1 MKRSAKFLK
10 SSAACLCYYTAHAVP
25 VSHGIWMIRRIVD
38 KTYNTKIMD
47 LLMLNSFKRKR
58 KMEVEIK
65 SFGNSNI
72 KVLFLFANFLFNST
86 SKVDLFIC
94 DIEMAPRCCDEGA
107 TYGFFSNISINEAF
121 IWIWKNPCKRNSQ
134 RRCSVKTGVLK

>member
-1 MKRSAKFLK
+1 M
-10 SSAACLCYYTAHAVP
+10 
-25 VSHGIWMIRRIVD
+25 MIRRIVD

-58 KMEVEIK
+58 KLEEEIK

-72 KVLFLFANFLFNST
+72 RVLFLFANLLFNLI

-94 DIEMAPRCCDEGA
+94 DIPKRLPGVVMRVPHTASFP
-107 TYGFFSNISINEAF
+107 TY
-121 IWIWKNPCKRNSQ
+121 Q
-134 RRCSVKTGVLK
+134 

>member
-1 MKRSAKFLK
+1 
-10 SSAACLCYYTAHAVP
+10 
-25 VSHGIWMIRRIVD
+25 
-38 KTYNTKIMD
+38 
-47 LLMLNSFKRKR
+47 MLNSFKRKR

-107 TYGFFSNISINEAF
+107 TYGFFSNISMKPSSGYGKILAKETANG
-121 IWIWKNPCKRNSQ
+121 
-134 RRCSVKTGVLK
+134 GVL

>member
-10 SSAACLCYYTAHAVP
+10 SSTACLYYYTAHAVP
-25 VSHGIWMIRRIVD
+25 ISHGIWMIRRILD
-38 KTYNTKIMD
+38 KTYNTKITD

-94 DIEMAPRCCDEGA
+94 DIIKWLPGVVMRVPHTASFP
-107 TYGFFSNISINEAF
+107 TYQWSLHLDLEKSLQKKQPTEVFC
-121 IWIWKNPCKRNSQ
+121 KN
-134 RRCSVKTGVLK
+134 RCS

>member
-1 MKRSAKFLK
+1 MKRSAEFLK

-25 VSHGIWMIRRIVD
+25 ISYGIWMMIRRIVD

-58 KMEVEIK
+58 KLEEEIK

-72 KVLFLFANFLFNST
+72 RVLFLFANLLFNLI

-94 DIEMAPRCCDEGA
+94 DITKRLPGVVMRVPHTASFP
-107 TYGFFSNISINEAF
+107 TYQWSLHLDMEKSLQKKQPTEVFC
-121 IWIWKNPCKRNSQ
+121 KN
-134 RRCSVKTGVLK
+134 RCS